1 MLELFLYTAVLTV
14 IGGLLLFKGRDLFK
28 PMVTLSCFLFTF
40 NMVIGKLGT
49 KNSDLIIAALCG
61 AVVALITGFIIKAG
75 IVIFGVV
82 AGVVAARL
90 VSPFLPE
97 EIEKYKYA
105 VFALI
110 IVAMVILF
118 LKSVDI
124 MITVSTAANGASLF
138 SLPCMYMILNYRTLS
153 NNIGSSPQT
162 TVKHLNHKI
171 FVDFAKEEPILVT
184 CVILV
189 LMVVGVV
196 VQIKTNRKHVYG

>member
-49 KNSDLIIAALCG
+49 KNSELIIAALCG

-75 IVIFGVV
+75 IVIFGVI

-162 TVKHLNHKI
+162 TVKHLNRKI
-171 FVDFAKEEPILVT
+171 FVDFAKEEPMLVT
-184 CVILV
+184 CVKI
-189 LMVVGVV
+189 G
-196 VQIKTNRKHVYG
+196 RAHV